1 METFCL
7 DISFVLRWFCI
18 LMLFFWLSQYFFVLI
33 TRLPQGTSQYYLV
46 LHGLH
51 KALPSATLYYK
62 TCTKFPVPLCSTK
75 TCTKYFP
82 LLLFTARLLQ
92 SRFQYYF
99 VLQDLHKVLPGT
111 ILYSKAGTELLH
123 TASFYTEKL
132 LHTQR
137 LLHREAFTQRS
148 FYIEKLLRTEAFAR
162 KCFDAEK
169 LVQTEAFIQRSFL
182 RREACTIL
190 YTQML
195 WHREACTHRSFYK
208 EKLLHREAFTKR
220 SFYTEELLHRSFY
233 AQMLLRREAFT
244 HRCFYAEKLLHG
256 EAFTQRSFYTEKL
269 WHAASFYTE
278 KLLRAASFYTEKLY
292 VHNGNRNCSS
302 APKLKRRFRRNFW
315 HQL

>member
-46 LHGLH
+46 LHALH

-62 TCTKFPVPLCSTK
+62 TCTKFPAPLCSTK

-82 LLLFTARLLQ
+82 LLLFTERLVQ

-132 LHTQR
+132 LHTHGGFYTEK
-137 LLHREAFTQRS
+137 LLHREAFTHRS
-148 FYIEKLLRTEAFAR
+148 FCRQ
-162 KCFDAEK
+162 CFDAEK

-195 WHREACTHRSFYK
+195 
-208 EKLLHREAFTKR
+208 
-220 SFYTEELLHRSFY
+220 
-233 AQMLLRREAFT
+233 
-244 HRCFYAEKLLHG
+244 
-256 EAFTQRSFYTEKL
+256 
-269 WHAASFYTE
+269 
-278 KLLRAASFYTEKLY
+278 
-292 VHNGNRNCSS
+292 
-302 APKLKRRFRRNFW
+302 
-315 HQL
+315 